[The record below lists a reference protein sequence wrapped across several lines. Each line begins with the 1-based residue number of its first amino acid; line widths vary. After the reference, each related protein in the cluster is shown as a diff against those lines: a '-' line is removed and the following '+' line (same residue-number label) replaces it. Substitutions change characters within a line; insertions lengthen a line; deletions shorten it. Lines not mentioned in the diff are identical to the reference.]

1 VEVRPLLVKM
11 QAKIMRN
18 LANSLTLLNLA
29 LGMLALVMIVDGNM
43 VMGAYLILFAAVAD
57 GLDGKVSTLTKS
69 TNEFGKQLDS
79 LADVVSFGVLPALLA
94 YKAAMTDL
102 GHLGFVA
109 ASVFCACGVLRL
121 ARFNVLPPGG
131 QFKGL
136 PITIAGGTVA
146 AIILYGE
153 RLNSGT
159 VVFFVLVLSLLMI
172 SSIPY
177 PKFKEALKRQN
188 AVYIGF
194 FAILSLVAALLYR
207 ELFALV
213 VLVSYVAYGL
223 IVALANK
230 LFATADVE
238 EEAVRE
244 EELLGED

>member
-1 VEVRPLLVKM
+1 VEERPLLVKM
-11 QAKIMRN
+11 QAKITRN

-57 GLDGKVSTLTKS
+57 GLDGKVSALTKS
-69 TNEFGKQLDS
+69 TSDFGKQLDS
-79 LADVVSFGVLPALLA
+79 LSDVVSFGVLPALLA
-94 YKAAMTDL
+94 YKSAMADL
-102 GHLGFVA
+102 GHLGFIA
-109 ASVFCACGVLRL
+109 ASIFCACGVLRL
-121 ARFNVLPPGG
+121 ARFHVLPPGG

-153 RLNSGT
+153 RLSSGT
-159 VVFFVLVLSLLMI
+159 ALFFVLVLSILMI

-194 FAILSLVAALLYR
+194 FAILSIVAALLYR

-213 VLVSYVAYGL
+213 VMVSYVAYGL

-230 LFATADVE
+230 LFVTADTE
-238 EEAVRE
+238 EEEVRE

>member
-1 VEVRPLLVKM
+1 MAARPLLLKVQTRVIK
-11 QAKIMRN
+11 N

-29 LGMLALVMIVDGNM
+29 LGMLALVMIIEGNM
-43 VMGAYLILFAAVAD
+43 VMGAHLILFAAVAD

-69 TNEFGKQLDS
+69 NNEFGKQLDS
-79 LADVVSFGVLPALLA
+79 LADVVSFGVLPAVLA
-94 YKAAMTDL
+94 YKTAMSEL
-102 GHLGFVA
+102 GLLGFVV

-159 VVFFVLVLSLLMI
+159 VLFFVLVLSLLMV

-188 AVYIGF
+188 TVYISF
-194 FAILSLVAALLYR
+194 FALLSLAAALLYR
-207 ELFALV
+207 ELFALIV
-213 VLVSYVAYGL
+213 MVSYVAYGL
-223 IVALANK
+223 IVALVNRI
-230 LFATADVE
+230 FATADIE
-238 EEAVRE
+238 EETAYQ